1 MLKPEFLTLNDAL
14 MRFFCLNDF
23 KMTFFLFKRY
33 SNDIKSGLYYSRPSV
48 FIHPYPINET
58 KIAFECFPKKYF
70 QLERN
75 FYFFGFQN
83 LYIVPEICDLHYKC
97 VRIIIYYCSYI
108 GLYN

>member
-1 MLKPEFLTLNDAL
+1 MLKLELLNDAL
-14 MRFFCLNDF
+14 MRFL
-23 KMTFFLFKRY
+23 LKRY
-33 SNDIKSGLYYSRPSV
+33 SNHIKSGLYYSRPSV

-83 LYIVPEICDLHYKC
+83 F
-97 VRIIIYYCSYI
+97 
-108 GLYN
+108 